1 MTFAISLQLPGRG
14 TGLAG
19 QAGRRRAGSWKHAR
33 RKRRLSRRRPG
44 AHVRALSRLLQP
56 CRHRVI
62 RPACSHPRMPRDP
75 IRMLARVTR
84 SRQRPMNPTLLRER
98 GAVVD
103 DGAHQ
108 GSDGTRPAGRTRPG
122 PGVPGPQLT
131 RSATGDAAATSEPD
145 QAEVLDDGVGR
156 HRRARSRKDR
166 GPCAGADRQ
175 APPVDVAAAGQQDAP
190 AGQLPQHAPDSRS
203 WEVKAFIVSPLRS
216 VFRRARD
223 LARRNY
229 LRHLP
234 WAAPSGDPGS
244 TWPPPAADPRLP
256 APNLH
261 SQSET
266 SNVFLETV

>member
-1 MTFAISLQLPGRG
+1 MTFAISLQLPARG

-19 QAGRRRAGSWKHAR
+19 PAGRRRAGSWKHAR
-33 RKRRLSRRRPG
+33 ARRRLSRRRPG

-62 RPACSHPRMPRDP
+62 RPACSHPQMPRDP

-84 SRQRPMNPTLLRER
+84 SRQRPMNPTFLRER

-145 QAEVLDDGVGR
+145 QVEVLDDGPVVIVGAVAG
-156 HRRARSRKDR
+156 RAEN
-166 GPCAGADRQ
+166 
-175 APPVDVAAAGQQDAP
+175 
-190 AGQLPQHAPDSRS
+190 HAR
-203 WEVKAFIVSPLRS
+203 ERT
-216 VFRRARD
+216 
-223 LARRNY
+223 ARR
-229 LRHLP
+229 RQ
-234 WAAPSGDPGS
+234 S
-244 TWPPPAADPRLP
+244 TSRRLASRMCP
-256 APNLH
+256 LGG
-261 SQSET
+261 
-266 SNVFLETV
+266 